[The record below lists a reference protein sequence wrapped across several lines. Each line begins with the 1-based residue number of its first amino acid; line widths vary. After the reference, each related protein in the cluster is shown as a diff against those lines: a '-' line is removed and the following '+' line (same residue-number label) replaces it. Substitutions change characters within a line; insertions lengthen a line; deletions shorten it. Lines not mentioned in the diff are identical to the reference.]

1 MAGLAVHG
9 LVSRLGLFAR
19 NSTVGVI
26 FCLRNVRVRRVWSVF
41 VRCIGLVEMGRNQ
54 RYRDVLSWTPVIGA
68 YARAGCLLSG
78 FRKLTTIN
86 EGKAF
91 LGLIIRQ
98 NYGSTQMVYSE
109 LVSMYCKFGL
119 LTLAEKIFN
128 EVQQWEKEC
137 CNNMIC
143 NYAKLGQ
150 IHRGQ
155 SVHGYIIKV
164 SMDGNVSVAN
174 SLIDMYGKS
183 EEVKPNSATFV
194 TVLSACSHLASLK
207 EGEEGAGKL
216 QEAKDLVLSMPIAP
230 DGGVWGFLLGAC
242 KIHNNIEIG
251 ARVAKHAIESDPEND
266 GYHVMLSN
274 LYSSIGRW
282 DDAISVRKM
291 MEEKVVGKIC
301 MECGLTWVII
311 FTHGLDKFTRG

>member
-1 MAGLAVHG
+1 
-9 LVSRLGLFAR
+9 
-19 NSTVGVI
+19 
-26 FCLRNVRVRRVWSVF
+26 
-41 VRCIGLVEMGRNQ
+41 
-54 RYRDVLSWTPVIGA
+54 
-68 YARAGCLLSG
+68 
-78 FRKLTTIN
+78 
-86 EGKAF
+86 
-91 LGLIIRQ
+91 
-98 NYGSTQMVYSE
+98 
-109 LVSMYCKFGL
+109 
-119 LTLAEKIFN
+119 
-128 EVQQWEKEC
+128 
-137 CNNMIC
+137 
-143 NYAKLGQ
+143 
-150 IHRGQ
+150 
-155 SVHGYIIKV
+155 
-164 SMDGNVSVAN
+164 
-174 SLIDMYGKS
+174 MYGGYSWK
-183 EEVKPNSATFV
+183 
-194 TVLSACSHLASLK
+194 
-207 EGEEGAGKL
+207 GAGKL